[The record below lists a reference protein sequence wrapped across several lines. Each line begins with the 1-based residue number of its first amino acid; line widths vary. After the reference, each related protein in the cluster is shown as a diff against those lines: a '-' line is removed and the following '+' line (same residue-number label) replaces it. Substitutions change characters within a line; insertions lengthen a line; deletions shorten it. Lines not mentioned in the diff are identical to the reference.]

1 MTKLYFFLNVNELLD
16 LLKCKHVW
24 GKCLRQ
30 CSNFNKHWTQNKL
43 KKMGLNYGAQMH
55 LAYLSVTNFRHFC
68 LSLLERKKMVSNL
81 CQYGTFLFTNRVYFI
96 RDLFAFDKTLGN
108 FLKFLVTIV
117 SFNRSSKGASPS
129 RSKSNAP
136 HPSKRRGKFRATL

>member
-1 MTKLYFFLNVNELLD
+1 MCSFTNIVRVLYQYSYLNICFYFFSFLFKLIAHCVIFRYEKKILYVCWFFCKFWQNYTFFLNVNELLD

-55 LAYLSVTNFRHFC
+55 LAYLSDTNFRHFC
-68 LSLLERKKMVSNL
+68 LSLLERKKNGIQSLSIWN
-81 CQYGTFLFTNRVYFI
+81 FFI
-96 RDLFAFDKTLGN
+96 YQPRLLY
-108 FLKFLVTIV
+108 
-117 SFNRSSKGASPS
+117 
-129 RSKSNAP
+129 
-136 HPSKRRGKFRATL
+136 